1 MTPRVLA
8 MPRLGETMEEGR
20 ISRWLKQPG
29 DTFQRG
35 EAILEIETDK
45 TIAEFPALSDGR
57 LVEILQPEGE
67 MVGVDQPIAHIE
79 DAQTG
84 PLATLAAET
93 PETMTSERIAEAQS
107 DAASEPPADPFSRP
121 RATPLAR
128 RLAGRHGIDIA
139 SLKGT
144 GRRGRVEAADVPEPA
159 RTAAA
164 PVADTP
170 NPDASVRFADLPEG
184 SLAYVDAGPRD
195 GAVVLLLH
203 GFAGDHLSLAPLV
216 PGLVRAGR
224 RVLAPD
230 LPGHGLT
237 TIEVEAPQG
246 LSAPLPGFVEKTT
259 GGTPGIDVVA
269 HSLGAVAALAL
280 VKAMPQRVRSLTLL
294 APAGVGPE
302 IDDSFIFGIARA
314 ATGANV
320 AHWLRLLTVR
330 PNDLSQAALEALAAG
345 FRRGR
350 VQRLGDGIAGP
361 GGQRVSIL
369 QDLEE
374 RAAVMRIRV
383 LWGLE
388 DRIVPWRQVAALPS
402 RVSIRLLSRSGHV
415 IQWDQPQQV
424 LDIILGG

>member
-29 DTFQRG
+29 DTFLRG

-57 LVEILQPEGE
+57 LIEILQPEGE

-84 PLATLAAET
+84 PLPASTTARP
-93 PETMTSERIAEAQS
+93 PETVAADRMPERQPTAPGES
-107 DAASEPPADPFSRP
+107 SADPSPRP

-128 RLAGRHGIDIA
+128 RLAGRYGVDIA
-139 SLKGT
+139 GLKGT

-159 RTAAA
+159 GTAAA
-164 PVADTP
+164 PR
-170 NPDASVRFADLPEG
+170 PDAGIGFADLPEG

-237 TIEVEAPQG
+237 TIEVETPQG
-246 LSAPLPGFVEKTT
+246 LSAPLPGFIERIA
-259 GGTPGIDVVA
+259 GGTQGIDVVA

-280 VKAMPQRVRSLTLL
+280 AKAMPQRVRSLTLL

-302 IDDSFIFGIARA
+302 IDDGFIFGIARA

-330 PNDLSQAALEALAAG
+330 PNELSPAALDALAAG
-345 FRRGR
+345 LRRGR
-350 VQRLGDGIAGP
+350 VRTLGDGIAGP

-369 QDLEE
+369 QDLEQV
-374 RAAVMRIRV
+374 AAVMRVRV

-388 DRIVPWRQVAALPS
+388 DRIVPWRQIAALPS

-415 IQWDQPQQV
+415 VQWDQPQQV
-424 LDIILGG
+424 LEIILGG